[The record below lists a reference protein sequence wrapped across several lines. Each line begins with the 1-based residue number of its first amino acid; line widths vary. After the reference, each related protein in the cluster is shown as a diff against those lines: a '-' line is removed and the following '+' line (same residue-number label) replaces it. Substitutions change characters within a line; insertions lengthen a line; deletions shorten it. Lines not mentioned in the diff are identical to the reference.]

1 MKSLSYEMG
10 TFLEDDLDVRNL
22 RFSNLNENSFKD
34 EKF

>member
-1 MKSLSYEMG
+1 MG

-22 RFSNLNENSFKD
+22 PFSNLNENSFKD